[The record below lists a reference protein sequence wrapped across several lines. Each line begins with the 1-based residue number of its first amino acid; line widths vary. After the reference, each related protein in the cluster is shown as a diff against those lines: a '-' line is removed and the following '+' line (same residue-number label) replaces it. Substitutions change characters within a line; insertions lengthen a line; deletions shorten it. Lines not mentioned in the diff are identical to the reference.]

1 MQLGKKK
8 RCNNERGIFVEKQT
22 LETNMQMI
30 FFCLVGRTVPVFF
43 LISSDN
49 GTRWRG
55 RVCSFFPT
63 NTHTHTHTHT
73 GRRGNSWS
81 IRRSTTTTTTTT
93 RAPAGLDAAR
103 GTTPINDGRPNGAE
117 RRPPAVFSS
126 RRAPHTAPRPNRIP
140 SPTARNPLGRQTPE
154 PPVPTAKASSVA
166 LRLRPALDEMTFLMT
181 PNENVQDRLIAMEC
195 QDS

>member
-43 LISSDN
+43 NQQRQWNALE
-49 GTRWRG
+49 GA
-55 RVCSFFPT
+55 CLFLFPDQH
-63 NTHTHTHTHT
+63 THTHTHTHT

-81 IRRSTTTTTTTT
+81 IRRSTTTTTTT